1 MATTKL
7 FKSGNSVAVRL
18 PAAFAAKPGTPVEV
32 REEAGVW
39 VVAPVEAQPRKID
52 VSGFAGKLPDFM
64 GEGRGETGQAERDWT
79 LWNARFTTEP

>member
-32 REEAGVW
+32 REEMGVW
-39 VVAPVEAQPRKID
+39 VVAPVEQERRKID
-52 VSGFAGKLPDFM
+52 VSAFAGKLPGFM
-64 GEGRGETGQAERDWT
+64 AEGRGEIEQDERDWT
-79 LWNARFTTEP
+79 LWDARFADKR

>member
-1 MATTKL
+1 VATTKL

-39 VVAPVEAQPRKID
+39 VIAPVQPPRATIDLSEIWGIMPEMKIIEREDWEERKID
-52 VSGFAGKLPDFM
+52 WECKRIN
-64 GEGRGETGQAERDWT
+64 E
-79 LWNARFTTEP
+79 

>member
-39 VVAPVEAQPRKID
+39 VVAPVEPPHERIDLSALWAMMPGLRPFADDERKI
-52 VSGFAGKLPDFM
+52 
-64 GEGRGETGQAERDWT
+64 EEREIDWECRRA
-79 LWNARFTTEP
+79 NG